1 MPTLNRS
8 RVLCVDDDEDACEIF
23 RLLMGTYGFDATC
36 VQSAAAA
43 WPLIKQHPFDLYILD
58 GWLPRTDGFEFCRQ
72 LREFDADTP
81 ILFYSGAA
89 FETDKRNGMA
99 AGANAYLT
107 KPDFEG
113 LIEAIANVTA
123 EARGRE
129 VESRWAGSQQREP
142 ATNSLPAQF
151 FSLASPGD

>member
-23 RLLMGTYGFDATC
+23 RLLMSTYGFDATC

-58 GWLPRTDGFEFCRQ
+58 GWLPQTDGFEFCRQ
-72 LREFDADTP
+72 LREADADTP
-81 ILFYSGAA
+81 ILFYSGAG

-99 AGANAYLT
+99 AGANAYIT

-113 LIEAIANVTA
+113 LIEAIATVTA
-123 EARGRE
+123 AARDRD
-129 VESRWAGSQQREP
+129 VERGWVGSQQREP
-142 ATNSLPAQF
+142 ATGDLSAQF
-151 FSLASPGD
+151 FSVASGGD

>member
-1 MPTLNRS
+1 MPTLNRT

-23 RLLMGTYGFDATC
+23 PLLLSTYGLDATC

-43 WPLIKQHPFDLYILD
+43 WSLIKQHPFDLYILD

-72 LREFDADTP
+72 LRELDADTP
-81 ILFYSGAA
+81 IVFYSGAA

-99 AGANAYLT
+99 AGANAYIT

-113 LIEAIANVTA
+113 LIEAIANLTA
-123 EARGRE
+123 EARDRE
-129 VESRWAGSQQREP
+129 VEPRGVGSQQRDP
-142 ATNSLPAQF
+142 ATNSPAAQF
-151 FSLASPGD
+151 FSVASAGD

>member
-8 RVLCVDDDEDACEIF
+8 RVLCVDDDEDACEVF
-23 RLLMGTYGFDATC
+23 RMLLSSYGLDATC

-43 WPLIKQHPFDLYILD
+43 WPLIKGHPFDLYILD
-58 GWLPRTDGFEFCRQ
+58 GWLPQIDGFEFCRQ

-89 FETDKRNGMA
+89 YDADKRNGLA
-99 AGANAYLT
+99 AGANAYVT

-113 LIEAIANVTA
+113 LMEAIANLTA
-123 EARGRE
+123 KARVRA
-129 VESRWAGSQQREP
+129 VKSRWVGQQCEP
-142 ATNSLPAQF
+142 ATSSPSGQL
-151 FSLASPGD
+151 FSLASAGD

>member
-23 RLLMGTYGFDATC
+23 RLLMSTYGFDATC

-72 LREFDADTP
+72 LREFDAETP
-81 ILFYSGAA
+81 ILFYSGAG
-89 FETDKRNGMA
+89 FETDKRNAMA
-99 AGANAYLT
+99 AGANAYVT
-107 KPDFEG
+107 KPDFES
-113 LIEAIANVTA
+113 LIEAIASLTG
-123 EARGRE
+123 EARGRDG
-129 VESRWAGSQQREP
+129 ESRWVGGQQREP
-142 ATNSLPAQF
+142 ATNSISAQF
-151 FSLASPGD
+151 FSVASAGD

>member
-1 MPTLNRS
+1 LSRRQPMPTLNRS

-23 RLLMGTYGFDATC
+23 RLLMSTYGFDATC

-81 ILFYSGAA
+81 IIFYSGAG

-99 AGANAYLT
+99 AGANAYIT

-113 LIEAIANVTA
+113 LIEAITNLTV
-123 EARGRE
+123 EARNRD
-129 VESRWAGSQQREP
+129 VESRRVERQHREP
-142 ATNSLPAQF
+142 AT
-151 FSLASPGD
+151 

>member
-23 RLLMGTYGFDATC
+23 RLLMSTYGFDATC

-58 GWLPRTDGFEFCRQ
+58 GWLPQTDGFEFCRQ
-72 LREFDADTP
+72 LREVDADTP
-81 ILFYSGAA
+81 ILFYSGAG

-99 AGANAYLT
+99 AGANAYIT

-123 EARGRE
+123 EAKGRE
-129 VESRWAGSQQREP
+129 VESRGVGSQQRDA
-142 ATNSLPAQF
+142 ATNSLSAQF
-151 FSLASPGD
+151 FSVASAGD

>member
-1 MPTLNRS
+1 MPTVNRT

-23 RLLMGTYGFDATC
+23 RLLLSTYGLDATC

-58 GWLPRTDGFEFCRQ
+58 GWLPRTDGFEFCRE

-81 ILFYSGAA
+81 ILFYSGAG
-89 FETDKRNGMA
+89 FETDKRNGIA
-99 AGANAYLT
+99 AGANAYIT

-113 LIEAIANVTA
+113 LIETIANLTA
-123 EARGRE
+123 AARDGE
-129 VESRWAGSQQREP
+129 VESRWVGSQQREP
-142 ATNSLPAQF
+142 ATSAFSTQF
-151 FSLASPGD
+151 FSVASAGD

>member
-23 RLLMGTYGFDATC
+23 RLLMSTYGFDATC

-58 GWLPRTDGFEFCRQ
+58 GWLPRTDGFEFCRE

-81 ILFYSGAA
+81 ILFYSGAG
-89 FETDKRNGMA
+89 FETDKRNGIA
-99 AGANAYLT
+99 AGANAYIT

-113 LIEAIANVTA
+113 LIETIANLTA
-123 EARGRE
+123 AARDGE
-129 VESRWAGSQQREP
+129 VESRWVGSQQREP
-142 ATNSLPAQF
+142 ATSAFSTQF
-151 FSLASPGD
+151 FSVASAGD